1 MSNFKIFLVTTAEE
15 ANRTRETCTGWVFS
29 CLKFLVSSSHLVT
42 PPGQVKTTTGEN
54 TSSSIQAAIQA
65 GATNSAATKTNSKNS
80 LHKRQKREKLLQT
93 ESNDFK
99 LVFISSGDSSKDSD
113 QLNSSLENG
122 AADTSL
128 PNGEFIGDMEYE
140 DELNQQHNHPPA
152 LPPKT
157 RQVLFQNKN
166 NNNNLN
172 EFGPLDRMSINSTS
186 GTSIRTA
193 ATRDRHS
200 PLLR

>member
-1 MSNFKIFLVTTAEE
+1 MVPL
-15 ANRTRETCTGWVFS
+15 
-29 CLKFLVSSSHLVT
+29 
-42 PPGQVKTTTGEN
+42 P
-54 TSSSIQAAIQA
+54 
-65 GATNSAATKTNSKNS
+65 NSAAQTNSKNS
-80 LHKRQKREKLLQT
+80 KSNRKQREKLLQT

-140 DELNQQHNHPPA
+140 DEMNATNANHHHHSAPA

-157 RQVLFQNKN
+157 RQQVLNHNNNKN
-166 NNNNLN
+166 LN
-172 EFGPLDRMSINSTS
+172 QEFGIDRMSISTS

-200 PLLR
+200 PILR

>member
-1 MSNFKIFLVTTAEE
+1 M
-15 ANRTRETCTGWVFS
+15 
-29 CLKFLVSSSHLVT
+29 T

-54 TSSSIQAAIQA
+54 TSSNSIQAAIQA
-65 GATNSAATKTNSKNS
+65 SATNSAAATIKTNSNSKNS
-80 LHKRQKREKLLQT
+80 LHKKRQKREKLLQT

-140 DELNQQHNHPPA
+140 DELNQHNHHHHHPPA

>member
-1 MSNFKIFLVTTAEE
+1 MSK
-15 ANRTRETCTGWVFS
+15 
-29 CLKFLVSSSHLVT
+29 VSRLLLSHLAT
-42 PPGQVKTTTGEN
+42 PAPGQVKSSAIATTGEN
-54 TSSSIQAAIQA
+54 TSSGGTLSNVVAP
-65 GATNSAATKTNSKNS
+65 NSAANSKNS
-80 LHKRQKREKLLQT
+80 NKSRKQREKLLQT

-128 PNGEFIGDMEYE
+128 PNGGEFIGDMEYE
-140 DELNQQHNHPPA
+140 DEMNASNANHQHHSAPA

-157 RQVLFQNKN
+157 RQQVLNQSNSVVNHNNNKN
-166 NNNNLN
+166 LN
-172 EFGPLDRMSINSTS
+172 QEFGIDRMSISTS

-200 PLLR
+200 PILR